1 MSSKNIAPAASIE
14 APTSGL
20 PGINSDTLRL
30 PMPALI
36 RCGPLVSEDN
46 GQIDDE
52 EFKSSAWNLQKVH
65 TCSNTSRVEVMMG
78 NGTTI
83 VLQICGCSTSNALH
97 RRFHIRMTLCEET
110 GLSPNKFSL
119 YQSDE
124 TTGQWIAILSGDDD
138 EDTDQLVYLIDGLI
152 LECSKTF
159 YLYICTNMHTINWL
173 LLDSIPDI
181 YSETNKSEIDRMSN
195 RDTT

>member
-1 MSSKNIAPAASIE
+1 MFSGNF
-14 APTSGL
+14 APTASNEASTPGL
-20 PGINSDTLRL
+20 PGINSDTLL

-36 RCGPLVSEDN
+36 RCGQTVSEDN

-65 TCSNTSRVEVMMG
+65 TCSNTSQVEVMMG

-124 TTGQWIAILSGDDD
+124 TTGQWIAILSGD

-152 LECSKTF
+152 LECSETF
-159 YLYICTNMHTINWL
+159 YRYICTNVHTINWL

-181 YSETNKSEIDRMSN
+181 YSETNKSDIDRMSD